1 MATNSKNILTMAPIT
16 TKEHAFTPNLP
27 SSIWLPYEQRL
38 SERYICEDDKQV
50 YEVPGNLN
58 LIRK

>member
-50 YEVPGNLN
+50 
-58 LIRK
+58 